1 MSLFSALMINIA
13 FLLFFL
19 GLSCFFLN
27 LLEIETCHW
36 FSTFLSL
43 KYMSLLMTFIYILIR
58 AFSPTAIPFSIAVAT
73 FYKFWYIVFSL
84 GSKYLVSIL
93 ISSMICGLFNH
104 VLLNFQTF
112 GGFLFMLLVFVSHL
126 MLLWSK
132 KLFWFWSFKSC
143 WGLPWWLS
151 NKEFDC
157 RCGRHGFNPCF
168 GKIPHAVE

>member
-1 MSLFSALMINIA
+1 MLIINIA

-19 GLSCFFLN
+19 GLTCFFLK
-27 LLEIETCHW
+27 LLEMETCHW
-36 FSTFLSL
+36 FSTFLFL
-43 KYMSLLMTFIYILIR
+43 KYMSLLIIFIYILIC
-58 AFSPTAIPFSIAVAT
+58 AFSSAAIPFSIAVAA

-93 ISSMICGLFNH
+93 ISSMICGLFKH
-104 VLLNFQTF
+104 VLLYFQTF
-112 GGFLFMLLVFVSHL
+112 DGFLFMFLVFVSHL

-143 WGLPWWLS
+143 WELPWWLS
-151 NKEFDC
+151 DKEFDC
-157 RCGRHGFNPCF
+157 QCGRNGFNPCS